1 MAKQAKA
8 SQAVK
13 TIKVAE
19 DLRISGATAA
29 YGMFQAA
36 AAGTEA
42 RVMLDGRRVEKV
54 DTAGIQTLL
63 AGHHA
68 LTRAGKTV
76 RWAGCSP
83 QLKAAAELLG
93 LAGAL
98 GLPE

>member
-1 MAKQAKA
+1 MAKQGKA

-19 DLRISGATAA
+19 DLRIAGAATT
-29 YGMFQAA
+29 YGALQAA
-36 AAGTEA
+36 AGEIAA
-42 RVMLDGRRVEKV
+42 RVSLDGRHVEKV
-54 DTAGIQTLL
+54 DTAGIQALL
-63 AGHHA
+63 AGHQA

-83 QLKAAAELLG
+83 HLKAAADLLG

-98 GLPE
+98 GLSE